1 MRKGVRVSGSL
12 LIPGLQHVKHG
23 LSTRFSLQSS
33 NIISRAASRNPQSIN
48 RFNSLVIVVAF
59 KMPSPIV
66 AATLQAAAL
75 SSASN
80 VLAQLIEARQQNVSL
95 CPL

>member
-1 MRKGVRVSGSL
+1 
-12 LIPGLQHVKHG
+12 
-23 LSTRFSLQSS
+23 
-33 NIISRAASRNPQSIN
+33 
-48 RFNSLVIVVAF
+48 
-59 KMPSPIV
+59 MPSPIV

-95 CPL
+95 CVHCESLQLI